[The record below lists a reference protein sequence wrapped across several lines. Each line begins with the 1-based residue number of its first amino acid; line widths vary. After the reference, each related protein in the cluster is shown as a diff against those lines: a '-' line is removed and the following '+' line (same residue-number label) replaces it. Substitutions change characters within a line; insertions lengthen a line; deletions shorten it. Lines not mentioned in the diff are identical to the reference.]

1 MSFETDRPLNAR
13 QATAFLIAIAGLG
26 LTLLFGRPALGQQR
40 PLTELGD
47 SPPAALL
54 RWHTDYALARSTATE
69 RRTLLL
75 VQFHASG
82 SDEGAAKAWRDSL
95 ATCTSRLEKL
105 SQWTLAS
112 VATDSRIQVNNE
124 SIQLSD
130 HSAFAELLGGP
141 GLAVIDCRD
150 AASEAFRSVISL
162 IPCLE
167 ARAEGGIRFPSP
179 TEVDVLLD
187 LPEGSL
193 TQRTLVYAVRTHP
206 DGPRSA
212 AGEWHP
218 ALVTE
223 VQSHSAH
230 QASIRVQGHHGW
242 ESRFH
247 RINTQLPGDVVA
259 QEVCAESWPAQGLW
273 AAARE
278 CVRSW
283 RQSSGHWNAV
293 STSHPYFAYDMKRG
307 ANGVWYATGIFGR
320 RR

>member
-1 MSFETDRPLNAR
+1 MSFQTVRPLNAL
-13 QATAFLIAIAGLG
+13 QATTFAITIAGLW
-26 LTLLFGRPALGQQR
+26 LTLVYGRPAQGQ
-40 PLTELGD
+40 PLPPTEQSD
-47 SPPAALL
+47 SQPAALL
-54 RWHTDYALARSTATE
+54 RWHTDYEQARSTATE

-75 VQFHASG
+75 VQFHSPESG
-82 SDEGAAKAWRDSL
+82 AGAAKAWRDSL
-95 ATCTSRLEKL
+95 TASASRLEKL

-112 VATDSRIQVNNE
+112 VSTDSRILVNDE
-124 SIQLSD
+124 SIRLGD

-150 AASEAFRSVISL
+150 SASEAFRSVISL
-162 IPCLE
+162 IPCLD
-167 ARAEGGIRFPSP
+167 AQPEGGVRFPSP

-212 AGEWHP
+212 EGQWHP
-218 ALVTE
+218 ALVEE
-223 VQSHSAH
+223 VRSHASY
-230 QASIRVQGHHGW
+230 QASIRLQGHHGW
-242 ESRFH
+242 ASRFH
-247 RINTQLPGDVVA
+247 RINSKLPGDVVA
-259 QEVCAESWPAQGLW
+259 QEVCAESWAAQGLW

-293 STSHPYFAYDMKRG
+293 STSHPYFAYDMQRG